1 MTGGTSNPTSTA
13 KNPTNTG
20 GTTSVPSSSLTNDQ
34 NNFETGWQSYINAS
48 KGAYDIETSRA
59 IDQYTQ
65 QQQAYDLQQ
74 TRNREDYARYTS
86 DQQSA
91 TNKQLASSSKDFARK
106 LSAAGNAYGQRGLL
120 RSGIAKSQ
128 LGDATNTFGDEQT
141 YFKTQSQRQLEAGQL
156 GYDRQYADIT
166 TAENNLATKKS
177 QYAGDREVGKTILEN
192 TLQYQGDTQYNTQQS
207 QQWAT
212 EQDRLRQEA
221 KNKAAGVTTAPALR
235 TWRRGGIYTAS

>member
-1 MTGGTSNPTSTA
+1 ME
-13 KNPTNTG
+13 
-20 GTTSVPSSSLTNDQ
+20 TT
-34 NNFETGWQSYINAS
+34 
-48 KGAYDIETSRA
+48 RA
-59 IDQYTQ
+59 LDTYNQ
-65 QQQAYDLQQ
+65 QQKQYDLQQ
-74 TRNREDYARYTS
+74 SRNREDYARYTS

-106 LSAAGNAYGQRGLL
+106 LSSAGNAYGQRGLL

-128 LGDATNTFGDEQT
+128 LGDATSGFVDDQK

-166 TAENNLATKKS
+166 TAEDNLATKKG

-235 TWRRGGIYTAS
+235 TWRKGGIYTAS